1 MSNSVSFVRLMKG
14 RGLARPKL
22 HSSVS
27 RCLAALV
34 DTREVLVHTES
45 CSTKFPNFSF
55 PGKSYRQIFN
65 WDCHLHPSSLSL
77 FHFKRVSSGK
87 VVLPKF
93 FWFCFCRGENNR
105 FPVEHVLLY
114 CDFYQFSSCSPWE
127 NSRHFK
133 TPLLVST
140 RNDVWA
146 TFAEISYW
154 WLTAS
159 QAISLA
165 EKRDLTIIQHQSG
178 STDPERSLV

>member
-27 RCLAALV
+27 RGLAALA

-65 WDCHLHPSSLSL
+65 WGCHLHPSSLFL

-87 VVLPKF
+87 VVLPRVF
-93 FWFCFCRGENNR
+93 LFWSNM
-105 FPVEHVLLY
+105 
-114 CDFYQFSSCSPWE
+114 SCYTVISTSFLAVHPE
-127 NSRHFK
+127 K
-133 TPLLVST
+133 T
-140 RNDVWA
+140 A
-146 TFAEISYW
+146 
-154 WLTAS
+154 
-159 QAISLA
+159 AISRRHYWFPR
-165 EKRDLTIIQHQSG
+165 EMTSEQRVQKFHTDGWRHRRPSG
-178 STDPERSLV
+178 LLRRET

>member
-27 RCLAALV
+27 RGLAALV
-34 DTREVLVHTES
+34 YTREVLVHTES
-45 CSTKFPNFSF
+45 CSTKFPNFGF

-77 FHFKRVSSGK
+77 SLSFQESFFRKSGTTE
-87 VVLPKF
+87 VFLIL
-93 FWFCFCRGENNR
+93 
-105 FPVEHVLLY
+105 VEHVLLY

-146 TFAEISYW
+146 TCAEISYW

-159 QAISLA
+159 QAIRLA

-178 STDPERSLV
+178 STDPERSLA

>member
-27 RCLAALV
+27 RGIAALV

-65 WDCHLHPSSLSL
+65 WDCHLHPSSLFL

-87 VVLPKF
+87 VVLPKVF
-93 FWFCFCRGENNR
+93 LFWSNMSCYTVISTSFLAVHPEKTAAIWRR
-105 FPVEHVLLY
+105 HYWFPREMTSEQRVQKFHTDGWRHRRPSGLLRR
-114 CDFYQFSSCSPWE
+114 E
-127 NSRHFK
+127 
-133 TPLLVST
+133 T
-140 RNDVWA
+140 
-146 TFAEISYW
+146 
-154 WLTAS
+154 
-159 QAISLA
+159 
-165 EKRDLTIIQHQSG
+165 
-178 STDPERSLV
+178 

>member
-22 HSSVS
+22 YSSVS
-27 RCLAALV
+27 RGLAALV

-45 CSTKFPNFSF
+45 CSTKFPNFGF

-93 FWFCFCRGENNR
+93 FWFWSNM
-105 FPVEHVLLY
+105 
-114 CDFYQFSSCSPWE
+114 SCYAVISTSFLAVHPE
-127 NSRHFK
+127 K
-133 TPLLVST
+133 T
-140 RNDVWA
+140 A
-146 TFAEISYW
+146 
-154 WLTAS
+154 
-159 QAISLA
+159 AISRRHYWFPR
-165 EKRDLTIIQHQSG
+165 EMTSEQRMQKFHTDGWRHRRPSG
-178 STDPERSLV
+178 LLRRET

>member
-27 RCLAALV
+27 RGIAALV
-34 DTREVLVHTES
+34 DTREILVHTES
-45 CSTKFPNFSF
+45 CSTKFPNFGF

-65 WDCHLHPSSLSL
+65 WDYHLHPSSLFL

-87 VVLPKF
+87 VVLPKVF
-93 FWFCFCRGENNR
+93 FIL
-105 FPVEHVLLY
+105 VEHVLLY
-114 CDFYQFSSCSPWE
+114 CDFYEFSSCSPWE

-146 TFAEISYW
+146 TCAEISYW

-159 QAISLA
+159 QAIRLA

-178 STDPERSLV
+178 STDPERSLA